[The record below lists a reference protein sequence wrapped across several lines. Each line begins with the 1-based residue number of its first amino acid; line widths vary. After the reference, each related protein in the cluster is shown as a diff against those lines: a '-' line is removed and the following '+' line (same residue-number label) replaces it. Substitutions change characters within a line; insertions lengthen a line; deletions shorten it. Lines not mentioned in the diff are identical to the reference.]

1 MNKEELI
8 EEIKE
13 IERKVEELKKSVPV
27 HSPKV
32 SMMQELE
39 DLEEKLN
46 AKKKM
51 LSKTEN
57 FMEIS
62 EWKERLERER
72 EEKDKFFL
80 LHPQSPIPFEE
91 RKRFKGLDCYLP
103 NPNYRFELELYEHDE
118 KKTVKM
124 AYTKRNEQD
133 FLRWGEFQFRISGQE
148 QVLQAYKSNP
158 IEDRLFIPFKDE
170 TSGKET
176 YGAGRYIDLES
187 ERDRIPEGRWILDFN
202 KAYNPWCVYSEAYTC
217 PFVPP
222 ENWLKVPI
230 RAGEKNYPL
239 KSKVE

>member
-1 MNKEELI
+1 MNKKQLT

-13 IERKVEELKKSVPV
+13 IERKVEELKGSVPV

-39 DLEEKLN
+39 NLEEKLN

-51 LSKTEN
+51 LKKIT
-57 FMEIS
+57 MEIS

-72 EEKDKFFL
+72 EEKDKFFS

-91 RKRFKGLDCYLP
+91 REKFKKLDYYPP
-103 NPNYRFELELYEHDE
+103 NPNYRLKLELHEHEE

-124 AYTKRNEQD
+124 AYTRGNEQK
-133 FLRWGEFQFRISGQE
+133 FLRWGEFQFKIEDQE
-148 QVLQAYKSNP
+148 QFLQAYKSNP
-158 IEDRLFIPFKDE
+158 EEEKLFVPFKDK

-187 ERDRIPEGRWILDFN
+187 ERDHIADRKWILDFN

-222 ENWLKVPI
+222 ENQLNVPI
-230 RAGEKNYPL
+230 HAGEKNYPL
-239 KSKVE
+239 KSKLE